1 MDLRILYA
9 LILSFL
15 PISELR
21 GGLPLAIA
29 YAIDNK
35 IPLSLVFSSVILMNV
50 LAIFF
55 AFYFLDNIHKN
66 LMKTKIYKK
75 FFNAYL
81 KKFQARVD
89 KFEKKYK
96 SAGFL
101 TLAIFVGIPL
111 PGTGAWTGVLLSWLL
126 GLNRKR
132 SMIAIAIGVLIAGI
146 ITLFV
151 TLGIISV
158 FF

>member
-21 GGLPLAIA
+21 GGMPLAVI
-29 YAIDNK
+29 YAVDNK
-35 IPLSLVFSSVILMNV
+35 IPIFFVFSLVVLMNI

-66 LMKTKIYKK
+66 FLKAKTYKK
-75 FFNAYL
+75 FFNGYL
-81 KKFQARVD
+81 KNFQKKVD
-89 KFEKKYK
+89 KFEGKYK
-96 SAGFL
+96 SLGFFSL
-101 TLAIFVGIPL
+101 MIFVAIPL

-126 GLNRKR
+126 GLDKKK
-132 SMIAIAIGVLIAGI
+132 SITAIALGVLIAGI
-146 ITLFV
+146 IVLLG

-158 FF
+158 FS